1 MLGVDKDQ
9 GDEIG
14 QRLELARVQEN
25 RMELESMGSTE
36 VRSILVEIWSQDL
49 LGWSIVVYIVMRLEV
64 SIYGDK

>member
-1 MLGVDKDQ
+1 VDKDQ